1 MFDDIIDAK
10 NKLFNAI
17 LIIVEDTI
25 KKAAIEAKNQSL
37 DPIQTA
43 NYIQNS
49 VDDLMDDIET
59 VLDIAIKGSMELCD
73 EINELLKPYD
83 EAKEIEIGKRVDE
96 ILNSETLNDLFE
108 KTEELSKTCS
118 NNDRGYVIKRKTKTL
133 E

>member
-10 NKLFNAI
+10 DKLFNAI

-43 NYIQNS
+43 NYIRNS

-59 VLDIAIKGSMELCD
+59 VLDIAIKGSTELCN
-73 EINELLKPYD
+73 EINELLNPYD
-83 EAKEIEIGKRVDE
+83 EAKGIEIEKRVDE

-118 NNDRGYVIKRKTKTL
+118 NNDRGYVIKRKIKTL

>member
-10 NKLFNAI
+10 DKLFNAI

-43 NYIQNS
+43 NYIRNN
-49 VDDLMDDIET
+49 VDDLMDDIKT
-59 VLDIAIKGSMELCD
+59 VLDIAIKESMELCN
-73 EINELLKPYD
+73 EINELLNPYD
-83 EAKEIEIGKRVDE
+83 EAKEIEIEKRVDE
-96 ILNSETLNDLFE
+96 ILNSKTLNDLFD

-118 NNDRGYVIKRKTKTL
+118 NNDRDYVIKRKIKTL